1 MSDQTLL
8 LMSLAEQLED
18 FIQTTVPSAEKV
30 SKYGGVL
37 FTLKPEQKEGQFC
50 GVFIYKEHVQI
61 SFSLGAELDDP
72 TGMLEGTGK
81 RRRHVNFKDA
91 TDVNYDALEG
101 LINQASL
108 R

>member
-1 MSDQTLL
+1 MQLL
-8 LMSLAEQLED
+8 SLAEEIENL
-18 FIQTTVPSAEKV
+18 ILTCVPQSHKV
-30 SKYGGVL
+30 AKYGGTL
-37 FTLKPEQKEGQFC
+37 FTVYPDEKEGQFC

-101 LINQASL
+101 LITQASL